1 MDQKNAAAGIRLL
14 SVIVPCFNE
23 ESSLPLF
30 YDETVKILDGLRDR
44 EKGENIEGEFI
55 FVDDGSFDGTAA
67 VLRALAGMDSR
78 VHYILF
84 SRNFGKE
91 AAMLAG
97 LQECRGQAAVIL
109 DADLQHPPS
118 LIPAMLEAVESGEF
132 DCAGT
137 LRLRTGEPP
146 VRSLFSRFFY
156 RLMEKLADVKMP
168 DGAGDFRLMSRKYI
182 EAVLSLHER
191 NRFLKGIFPWVGF
204 RIKWF
209 EFKNIERIAG
219 ETKWPFWKLLIYSL
233 DGVTAF
239 SSRLLSLASAAGICM
254 FLVALGFIVFIIVY
268 RIGWGSTV
276 DGWASTACIVLLC
289 SGVQLFSAG
298 ILGLYLAKIYTE
310 VKQRPH
316 YLVHERR

>member
-1 MDQKNAAAGIRLL
+1 MQQEDAAGGGIRLL

-44 EKGENIEGEFI
+44 GNIEGEFI
-55 FVDDGSFDGTAA
+55 FVDDGSRDGTAA

-97 LQECRGQAAVIL
+97 LQECRGQGAVIL

-146 VRSLFSRFFY
+146 ARALFSRLFY
-156 RLMEKLADVKMP
+156 RLMEKLADIKMP

-182 EAVLSLHER
+182 EAVLSLNER

-209 EFKNIERIAG
+209 EFKNIERVAG
-219 ETKWPFWKLLIYSL
+219 ETKWSFWKLLIYSL

-239 SSRLLSLASAAGICM
+239 SSRLLSLASLAGIFM
-254 FLVALGFIVFIIVY
+254 FLVALGFIIFIIVH